1 MGLMRYEWLL
11 PLIIFFLRENAIDG
25 LQKASLWIYI
35 FDNQIVTLVYA
46 KKSGSI
52 RSLEAGRGGP
62 RQKLSGSNLE
72 NPIFARIS

>member
-52 RSLEAGRGGP
+52 RSLEAGHGGP
-62 RQKLSGSNLE
+62 R
-72 NPIFARIS
+72 